1 MVYTGE
7 FIYELLL
14 GGGGGPCT
22 MERVDGTYIFPS
34 LAILQNF
41 GDIASLSSL
50 LIPELDS
57 KVIHYASG
65 IEHYEII
72 EKNNE

>member
-1 MVYTGE
+1 MTYTGD

-50 LIPELDS
+50 LIAELEK
-57 KVIHYASG
+57 KVIENAIG
-65 IEHYEII
+65 IDNSEKI
-72 EKNNE
+72 EKNN